1 LEIERVRLE
10 MEAAERRKKEELEMK
25 KRE

>member
-1 LEIERVRLE
+1 LEIERVRFE